1 MNTDCAACFG
11 MKMMVRLLIIKW
23 SSMRCDLM
31 IKYML
36 ILILLAML
44 PQSVCAADEKL
55 FELRREY
62 NLVSAGI
69 DSLVRTMQKIDDE
82 VLKKPTV
89 PEHRTERIIP
99 NGMSLVMIFWADDE
113 ARIWLNDFVVG
124 ETRLTPVEVT
134 VPDLYLK
141 GQNQIRARCWDTDG
155 VESGFICGLY
165 LRDAAGVLY
174 PVVVSNDQ
182 WASTDGGQAIAITYA
197 HPSPD
202 IPGAEPI
209 WGTHV
214 FGVLELTVS
223 FDQAAVQNA
232 VSKATQG
239 RAPEQVQQRDMNYH
253 DFVKQLSILQAR
265 RESLLKDMQAFSASV
280 MSIPSF
286 SGKSGRKVS
295 LTLGKA
301 GPLKEAMSEPI
312 SEKVRLWSQALPEE
326 QAALIY
332 PDKRMLKGEV
342 AVNMSDGD
350 FVPVGGDGGARK
362 QDYTPPKELGPAKG
376 KDQSSGQK
384 GVSAESNL
392 EGEGGLG
399 SAGGGMFGRAS
410 RLGLL
415 VPTLILG
422 LYVLYVISH
431 WKSITGRDARFLG
444 EK

>member
-1 MNTDCAACFG
+1 
-11 MKMMVRLLIIKW
+11 
-23 SSMRCDLM
+23 M
-31 IKYML
+31 IKHVF
-36 ILILLAML
+36 ILILLAMM
-44 PQSVCAADEKL
+44 PQGVVAADEKL

-62 NLVSAGI
+62 NLVSANI
-69 DSLVRTMQKIDDE
+69 DSLVRAMQQVDEE

-89 PEHRTERIIP
+89 PEHRSERIVP

-124 ETRLTPVEVT
+124 ETRLTPVEVV
-134 VPDLYLK
+134 VPDLYLM

-165 LRDAAGVLY
+165 LRDATGVLY
-174 PVVVSNDQ
+174 PVVVSNDR
-182 WASTDGGQAIAITYA
+182 WASTDGGEAIAITYA

-214 FGVLELTVS
+214 FGVLELTVT

-232 VSKATQG
+232 VSKAAKG
-239 RAPEQVQQRDMNYH
+239 RAPEQVNKRDMNYH

-265 RESLLKDMQAFSASV
+265 RENLLNDMQASSASV

-286 SGKSGRKVS
+286 SGTSGRKVS

-312 SEKVRLWSQALPEE
+312 SEKVRAWSQDLPA
-326 QAALIY
+326 QQVALIY

-342 AVNMSDGD
+342 AVHLSDGG
-350 FVPVGGDGGARK
+350 FVPAGAEGGARK
-362 QDYTPPKELGPAKG
+362 KDYTPPKERGVAKEKG
-376 KDQSSGQK
+376 QSDGQK
-384 GVSAESNL
+384 GISAESNL

-399 SAGGGMFGRAS
+399 AVGGGLFGRAS

-415 VPTLILG
+415 IPTLILG
-422 LYVLYVISH
+422 MYVLYVIAN
-431 WKSITGRDARFLG
+431 WKSFIGRDARLLG